1 MTAPRAAP
9 VRIALIAGE
18 ASGDHLG
25 AALIDAL
32 AARLPHLETFGV
44 GGAEMLGRG
53 FSSCFAMSEIAVMG
67 PVAILRRLPQ
77 LLARIRQTAAYVVD
91 ARPDL
96 VVIIDCPE
104 FSHRVARRVRKAM
117 PGLAIIDY
125 VAPSVWAWRPGRA
138 RAMRAY
144 VDEVMALLPFE
155 PEMFARLGGPRCRYV
170 GHPAVER
177 AAADAARI
185 DSLRARAA
193 ADGRPLLAVMP
204 GSRMNELRRLNGPF
218 RDALAIL
225 AAADRPPAVVIPTLP
240 HLEPGLAREAA
251 GWPLRPLVVSAE
263 PDRRAAMAAADAAL
277 VASGTATL
285 ELALARTPMVVAY
298 RAEPLFAWIRHFFPI
313 HSIVLANLVHG
324 GAPVPE
330 FYQGRCTG
338 RRLAAAV
345 APLLVAGPERE
356 AQLRALDEIARKVTG
371 DGTPPSERAAEI
383 VLEALAAAAAGTV
396 SARAAGRPAGAA
408 G

>member
-1 MTAPRAAP
+1 MTAPSAAP

-44 GGAEMLGRG
+44 GGAEMLARG
-53 FSSCFAMSEIAVMG
+53 FRSCFAMSEIAVMG
-67 PVAILRRLPQ
+67 PLTILSRLPQ
-77 LLARIRQTAAYVVD
+77 LLARIRETAAYVVD

-96 VVIIDCPE
+96 AVLVDCPE
-104 FSHRVARRVRKAM
+104 FSHRVARRLRKAM
-117 PGLAIIDY
+117 PGLPIIDY

-138 RAMRAY
+138 RAMRGY

-155 PEMFARLGGPRCRYV
+155 PDVFARLGGPRCRYV

-177 AAADAARI
+177 PAADIAQI

-204 GSRMNELRRLNGPF
+204 GSRMNELKRLCGPF

-225 AAADRPPAVVIPTLP
+225 AGSARPPAVVMPTLP
-240 HLEPGLAREAA
+240 HLEAGLAREAT
-251 GWPLRPLVVSAE
+251 GWALRPLVVSTG
-263 PDRRAAMAAADAAL
+263 PDRRAAMALADAAL

-285 ELALARTPMVVAY
+285 ELALARTPMVVGY
-298 RAEPLFAWIRHFFPI
+298 RAEPLFAWMRHIFPI

-324 GAPVPE
+324 GSPVPE

-345 APLLVAGPERE
+345 APLLVPGPERD

-371 DGTPPSERAAEI
+371 DGTPPSARAAEI
-383 VLEALAAAAAGTV
+383 VLEALAM
-396 SARAAGRPAGAA
+396 SRAAG
-408 G
+408 